1 MAVNSNTLQTVASS
15 TIKEDL
21 QDVLN
26 MISPMQFPL
35 MNMAKTRT
43 VTNTLWET
51 PEIALATAVSNNQVV
66 EGEAAPGNDA
76 ALLPLRIQSTTEIAD
91 KVVEV
96 SDSSNNVMGAGKAES
111 IAEQIVLHT
120 KSLKRDMETSLCA
133 SKATNVGSAS
143 AARVTPG
150 YPSWMR
156 DNTSRGTGGANPTLS
171 SSTHGYPNAVATDSS
186 TGNLRDFSATSG
198 AAAGETLFKNVIAS
212 CWNAGAEPTTVICG
226 SNHKQDISAF
236 AGSASLYK
244 DADQGV
250 IQQGMSVYASDFG
263 DLSIVPSRHIRT
275 REIYVVDPEYVTIGY
290 LQTLKQR
297 DLARTGHSERKL
309 MSVEFGL
316 YVMSEANGIIADLS

>member
-1 MAVNSNTLQTVASS
+1 MAVNSNTLQTVAST

-26 MISPMQFPL
+26 MISPTQFPL

-43 VTNTLWET
+43 VTNTLFET
-51 PEIALATAVSNNQVV
+51 PEIELATAVSNNQVV
-66 EGEAAPGNDA
+66 EGEASPGNDA
-76 ALLPLRIQSTTEIAD
+76 ALLPKRIQSTTEIAD

-96 SDSSNNVMGAGKAES
+96 SDSSNNVVGAGRAES
-111 IAEQIVLHT
+111 MAEQIVLHT

-133 SKATNVGSAS
+133 NKAANLGTAS

-150 YPSWMR
+150 MPAWLK

-171 SSTHGYPNAVATDSS
+171 STTHGYPNAAATDA
-186 TGNLRDFSATSG
+186 TNANLRAIS
-198 AAAGETLFKNVIAS
+198 ETLLKSVISS
-212 CWNAGAEPTTVICG
+212 CWNAGAEPTTVVV
-226 SNHKQDISAF
+226 
-236 AGSASLYK
+236 GSANKQAISGFSGSAQLYK

-263 DLSIVPSRHIRT
+263 DLSIVPSRHIRS
-275 REIYVVDPEYVTIGY
+275 RDAYVVDPEYITIGY

-297 DLARTGHSERKL
+297 DLARTGHAERKL